1 MDNDFV
7 RDRKYCLSI
16 LQEYTKNESLLK
28 HAYAVESCVR
38 AYAEKFGED
47 VNYWGNVAL
56 LHDFDY
62 EMFPAAEEPASAE
75 AKLQLRASGH
85 PFKGS
90 EILKEK
96 GFDEEF
102 RDSIM
107 SHADYANIPRDTL
120 LKKTLFA
127 CDELA
132 GFITAVTYVR
142 PGKSINE
149 VEVKSVIKKMKDKAF
164 ARAVSRDDIT
174 KGARELGVPLDEH
187 IQFCID
193 AMKKNKELLGL

>member
-1 MDNDFV
+1 MSNDFV
-7 RDRKYCLSI
+7 RDRNYCLSI
-16 LQEYTKNESLLK
+16 LQEYTKSDSLLK
-28 HAYAVESCVR
+28 HAYAVESCVK

-47 VNYWGNVAL
+47 VNYWSNVAL

-62 EMFPAAEEPASAE
+62 EMFPTAEE
-75 AKLQLRASGH
+75 H

-102 RDSIM
+102 RNSIM

-127 CDELA
+127 CDEIA

-142 PGKSINE
+142 PSRSIDE

-164 ARAVSRDDIT
+164 ARAVSREDIT
-174 KGARELGVPLDEH
+174 KGAQELGVQLEEH